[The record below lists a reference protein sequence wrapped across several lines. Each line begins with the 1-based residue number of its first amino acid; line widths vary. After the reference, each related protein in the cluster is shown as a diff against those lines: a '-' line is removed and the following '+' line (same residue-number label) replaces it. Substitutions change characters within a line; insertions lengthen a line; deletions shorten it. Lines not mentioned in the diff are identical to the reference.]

1 MMDYI
6 NEYFDTGALSPAVN
20 FALFCIS
27 FILTLATLIYKL
39 I

>member
-27 FILTLATLIYKL
+27 FILALATLTYKL
-39 I
+39 L